1 MFNFCLGAVIGGSI
15 VFIIMLVIIA
25 GSKDN

>member
-1 MFNFCLGAVIGGSI
+1 MFNFGLGAVIGGSI

-25 GSKDN
+25 GGRDN

>member
-1 MFNFCLGAVIGGSI
+1 MVNFGLGAVIGGSI
-15 VFIIMLVIIA
+15 VFIIMLLIIA